1 MNYSEFLHDWIDG
14 ALAPE
19 HEEAV
24 FIALSRQPEL
34 RLELQDLMRIR
45 TAVQNDTAAFTPSP
59 SDTSAIFGR
68 LGFSVPA
75 DIPSLASASLGASAA
90 SSASSGASVL
100 ASMAA
105 MGGAVKLAAGAAW
118 KSYGAALVSACF
130 ASLITIVFLD
140 WRSGNLFQNGSN
152 TSFRGGNAGEAVS
165 PTNPVPGTVSG
176 LNAAS
181 GNGAGFEQNPY
192 FAQGKGLPRY
202 GATTDTV
209 RERIVIRE
217 VVRYVP
223 MAMAAANSPATSN
236 SATSNLARSEQTSD
250 SDDNTSFAPPALQPV
265 PPHSSMNDNPFAKAA
280 IKPHTALSDNTLQLA
295 SSLPPSASSEESFT
309 DVLHRFRLGVRGFT
323 TLWLP
328 APSMEPSAT
337 PFFNNAALSLY
348 YALSPNRFIGLE
360 VGQEAFFQR
369 YQSTENQDTY
379 TVTQYPTQWWAGLT
393 YRYNF
398 TPEELFSPYASATL
412 GVATYGFLG
421 RTQVGCTY
429 SPDGITQFLLGVEAS
444 ALVYGH
450 QGANYVSP
458 KVGVTYGVSLRW

>member
-1 MNYSEFLHDWIDG
+1 MDYSALLHDWIDG
-14 ALAPE
+14 TLAPE

-24 FIALSRQPEL
+24 FIALSRQADL

-45 TAVQNDTAAFTPSP
+45 AAVQSDAAAFTPSP

-75 DIPSLASASLGASAA
+75 DIPSLASASIGVSTA
-90 SSASSGASVL
+90 SSSLAASSGASAL
-100 ASMAA
+100 SGIAA
-105 MGGAVKLAAGAAW
+105 FGGTAKLAVLAAW
-118 KSYGAALVSACF
+118 KSYGAVLVSACL
-130 ASLITIVFLD
+130 ASLVTVLLLD

-152 TSFRGGNAGEAVS
+152 TSFRGGSASDMVS
-165 PTNPVPGTVSG
+165 SANPVSA
-176 LNAAS
+176 AAS
-181 GNGAGFEQNPY
+181 GFGNASGNNAGFGQSPY
-192 FAQGKGLPRY
+192 FAQGGGQPRY
-202 GATTDTV
+202 GVTTDTV

-223 MAMAAANSPATSN
+223 MAATGQMSAIPSTDNPSANQQESASEDN
-236 SATSNLARSEQTSD
+236 S
-250 SDDNTSFAPPALQPV
+250 SFAPPALQSV
-265 PPHSSMNDNPFAKAA
+265 PPRKQLGDDILAKAVIA
-280 IKPHTALSDNTLQLA
+280 TRTALPDNTLKSA
-295 SSLPPSASSEESFT
+295 SYLLPPPSSEESFA
-309 DVLHRFRLGVRGFT
+309 DILHRFRLGVRGFT
-323 TLWLP
+323 ALSMPPPT
-328 APSMEPSAT
+328 MEPSAT
-337 PFFNNAALSLY
+337 PFFNNAALSLQ
-348 YALSPNRFIGLE
+348 YALSPNRFIGVE

-379 TVTQYPTQWWAGLT
+379 TITQYPTQWWAGLT

-421 RTQVGCTY
+421 RTHIGCTY
-429 SPDGITQFLLGVEAS
+429 SPDGVTQFLLGVEAS

-450 QGANYVSP
+450 QGVNYVSP